1 VDKLKGVSMKIIRFL
16 NNFRLAG
23 FSIAYGLS
31 GALIGGTLNRIMI
44 ADLGLPASLVAFFFA
59 IPLLVSPVRV
69 WLGYRSDGFPI
80 FGRRRE
86 PYIVLG
92 ALVIGLG
99 VVAAANVAAVTTQVT
114 VALVLSGILSFLLYG
129 IGRNLAHN
137 TYQALITDRYDKT
150 QRTRAVT
157 FYEVATL
164 LGAVMGAGFIG
175 KALETY
181 EPGRLI
187 SVATGVAIAVFV
199 LVLFAAINQ
208 EPRNIVT
215 ENATEKARQVPF
227 RKVLKDVVFS
237 DRQVRILFTLVIFT
251 FVGTLAQDALLEP
264 YGGLVLGMSVGDTT
278 RLTMFWGVGVLVSM
292 LLSGLFLI
300 KLLGFMRLMRTGII
314 LSIAVFIG
322 LIFVGMGG
330 NAGAFK
336 SLVFAMGIGTGLA
349 GAGMLS
355 SVISFATPIRAG
367 MLLGVF
373 GVANM
378 VGHAFGNLMGG
389 VIVDVMRFTTG
400 SALVAYSTLFGME
413 AVILVVAL
421 YLTTRLDLNASQASV
436 EERELVSAAAS
447 AD

>member
-1 VDKLKGVSMKIIRFL
+1 MKIVRFL

-23 FSIAYGLS
+23 FSIAYGIS

-86 PYIVLG
+86 PYIILG
-92 ALVIGLG
+92 ALIIGLG
-99 VVAAANVAAVTTQVT
+99 IVAAANVTSVTTQISVS
-114 VALVLSGILSFLLYG
+114 LVLSGILSFLLYG
-129 IGRNLAHN
+129 LGRNLAHN
-137 TYQALITDRYDKT
+137 TYQALITDRYDKDG
-150 QRTRAVT
+150 RTRAVT

-175 KALETY
+175 KALEVY
-181 EPGRLI
+181 EPSRLV
-187 SVATGVAIAVFV
+187 SVATGVAIAIFV
-199 LVLFAAINQ
+199 LAVFAAINQ
-208 EPRNIVT
+208 EPRSPVT
-215 ENATEKARQVPF
+215 ANATERARQVPF
-227 RKVLKDVVFS
+227 QKVLKEVVFA
-237 DRQVRILFTLVIFT
+237 DKQVRILFILVIFT
-251 FVGTLAQDALLEP
+251 FIGTLAQDALLEP

-278 RLTMFWGVGVLVSM
+278 RLTMYWGLGVLASM
-292 LLSGLFLI
+292 LLSGIFLI
-300 KLLGFMRLMRTGII
+300 KWLGFMKLMRTGII

-322 LIFVGMGG
+322 LIFVGMSG

-336 SLVFAMGIGTGLA
+336 SLVFVMGLGTGLA

-355 SVISFATPIRAG
+355 GIISFATSIRAG

-389 VIVDVMRFTTG
+389 TIVDVMRYATG

-413 AVILVVAL
+413 AVMLVVAL
-421 YLTTRLDLNASQASV
+421 YLSTRLDVNATQAVV
-436 EERELVSAAAS
+436 EEQELVSVATS

>member
-1 VDKLKGVSMKIIRFL
+1 MKIVRYL
-16 NNFRLAG
+16 NNSRLAF

-69 WLGYRSDGFPI
+69 WLGYRSDGFPL

-92 ALVIGLG
+92 ALAIGLG
-99 VVAAANVAAVTTQVT
+99 IIAATHAATKIGQVS
-114 VALVLSGILSFLLYG
+114 ALFIFSGILSFLLYG
-129 IGRNLAHN
+129 LGRNLAHN
-137 TYQALITDRYDKT
+137 TYQALITDRYDKP

-175 KALETY
+175 KALEAY
-181 EPGRLI
+181 EPGRLT
-187 SVATGVAIAVFV
+187 SVAAGVAVTVFALAVF
-199 LVLFAAINQ
+199 AAVNQ
-208 EPRNIVT
+208 EPRNAAAQ
-215 ENATEKARQVPF
+215 NAMERARQIPF
-227 RKVLKDVVFS
+227 QKVLKDVVFA
-237 DRQVRILFTLVIFT
+237 DKQVRILFTLVIFT
-251 FVGTLAQDALLEP
+251 FIGTLAQDALLEP

-278 RLTMFWGVGVLVSM
+278 RLTMYWGLGVLASM

-300 KLLGFMRLMRTGII
+300 KWLGFMKLMRTGIV

-322 LIFVGMGG
+322 LIVVGMSG
-330 NAGAFK
+330 NAGVFK
-336 SLVFAMGIGTGLA
+336 SLVFVMGLGTGLA

-355 SVISFATPIRAG
+355 SIITFATPIRAG

-378 VGHAFGNLMGG
+378 VGHAIGNLMGG
-389 VIVDVMRFTTG
+389 AIVDVMRLATG
-400 SALVAYSTLFGME
+400 SALAAYSTLFGME
-413 AVILVVAL
+413 AVMLFAAL
-421 YLTTRLDLNASQASV
+421 YLSTRLDVNASQAFV
-436 EERELVSAAAS
+436 EEKEAVGAAAS

>member
-1 VDKLKGVSMKIIRFL
+1 MKIVRSL

-23 FSIAYGLS
+23 FSIAYGIS

-44 ADLGLPASLVAFFFA
+44 ADLGLPATLVAFFFA

-86 PYIVLG
+86 PYIVIG
-92 ALVIGLG
+92 ALIIGLG
-99 VVAAANVAAVTTQVT
+99 IIAAANVTAVTSEVT
-114 VALVLSGILSFLLYG
+114 AMLIVSGILSFLLYG

-137 TYQALITDRYDKT
+137 TYQALITDRYEKQ

-164 LGAVMGAGFIG
+164 VGAVMGAGFIG
-175 KALETY
+175 RALENY
-181 EPGRLI
+181 EPNQLI
-187 SVATGVAIAVFV
+187 STATGVAITVFALAV
-199 LVLFAAINQ
+199 FAAIKQ
-208 EPRNIVT
+208 EPKDPIT
-215 ENATEKARQVPF
+215 ANATERARQMPF
-227 RKVLKDVVFS
+227 QKVLKDVVFA
-237 DRQVRILFTLVIFT
+237 DKQVRILFTLVIFT
-251 FVGTLAQDALLEP
+251 FIGTLAQDALLEP

-278 RLTMFWGVGVLVSM
+278 RLTMFWGVGVLISM
-292 LLSGLFLI
+292 LLSGIFLI
-300 KLLGFMRLMRTGII
+300 KWLGFMKLMRSGII

-322 LIFVGMGG
+322 LIVVGMMG
-330 NAGAFK
+330 NAAAFK
-336 SLVFAMGIGTGLA
+336 NLVFVMGLGTGLA

-355 SVISFATPIRAG
+355 SIISFATPIRAG

-378 VGHAFGNLMGG
+378 VGHALGNLMGG
-389 VIVDVMRFTTG
+389 AIVDVMRYATG
-400 SALVAYSTLFGME
+400 SALIAYSTLFGME
-413 AVILVVAL
+413 ALVLVIAL
-421 YLTTRLDLNASQASV
+421 YLSTKLDMNASQASK
-436 EERELVSAAAS
+436 EEHEVVSVAAV

>member
-1 VDKLKGVSMKIIRFL
+1 MKVIRFL

-69 WLGYRSDGFPI
+69 WLGYRSDGFPL

-92 ALVIGLG
+92 ALIIGLG
-99 VVAAANVAAVTTQVT
+99 IVAAAKTTASTTQVT
-114 VALVLSGILSFLLYG
+114 AMLFLSGILSFLLYG

-137 TYQALITDRYDKT
+137 TYQALITDRYDRQ

-181 EPGRLI
+181 EPSKLV
-187 SVATGVAIAVFV
+187 SVAMGVAVAVFV
-199 LVLFAAINQ
+199 LALFAAINQ
-208 EPRNIVT
+208 EPRDVAAQ
-215 ENATEKARQVPF
+215 NATERARQIPF
-227 RKVLKDVVFS
+227 QKVLREAIFA
-237 DRQVRILFTLVIFT
+237 DRQARILFTIVIFT

-278 RLTMFWGVGVLVSM
+278 RLTMYWGLGVLASM

-300 KLLGFMRLMRTGII
+300 KWLGFMKLMRSGIV
-314 LSIAVFIG
+314 LSIAVFLGMVI
-322 LIFVGMGG
+322 VGMSG
-330 NAGAFK
+330 NAVTFR
-336 SLVFAMGIGTGLA
+336 SLVFVMGLGTGLA

-355 SVISFATPIRAG
+355 SIISFATPVRAG

-378 VGHAFGNLMGG
+378 VGHALGNLMGG
-389 VIVDVMRFTTG
+389 TIVDVMRLATG
-400 SALVAYSTLFGME
+400 SPLVAYSTLFSME
-413 AVILVVAL
+413 AVMLGVAL
-421 YLTTRLDLNASQASV
+421 YLSTRLDINASQASL
-436 EERELVSAAAS
+436 EERELVGVATVS
-447 AD
+447 D